1 MTEQVVEPQ
10 DNQQDVQEID
20 YKAFYEANKETI
32 EKIPGLIAKNEQLL
46 GEAKKAKADREAIA
60 NQSKQEQEAQALKNG
75 QYETLW
81 KTRDEEYKQLEQK
94 YNQREQQLRNDKI
107 NLASNKIAIDLAG
120 DADKAELLSV
130 FVAQSISQLAD
141 DNGNIDGDVLAGVK
155 KQFESQGKYSA
166 LMKTNQSQGGSAV
179 GNTRSAGDKK
189 EITRSDYEKLTPS
202 QKLEFSK
209 AFAEGKATFI

>member
-10 DNQQDVQEID
+10 DNQQDTPEID

-32 EKIPGLIAKNEQLL
+32 EKIPGLVAKNEQLL

-107 NLASNKIAIDLAG
+107 NLASTKIAIDLAG

-130 FVAQSISQLAD
+130 FVAKSIGELAD
-141 DNGNIDGDVLAGVK
+141 ENGNIDNNVLLGVK
-155 KQFESQGKYSA
+155 KQFETQSKFAS
-166 LMKTNQSQGGSAV
+166 LMKANQSQGGSAA
-179 GNTRSAGDKK
+179 GNSRGASGVK
-189 EITRSDYEKLTPS
+189 EMTRSDYEKLTPS

-209 AFAEGKATFI
+209 QYAEGKATFI